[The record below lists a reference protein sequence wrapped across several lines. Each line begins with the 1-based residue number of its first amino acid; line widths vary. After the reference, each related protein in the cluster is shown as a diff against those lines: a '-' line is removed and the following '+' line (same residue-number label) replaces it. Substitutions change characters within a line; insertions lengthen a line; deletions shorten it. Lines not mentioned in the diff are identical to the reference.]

1 MRATLVVLLIA
12 LLGIHASQAT
22 VFFQEEFGSDWASR
36 WTKSTAKPDNGDWKW
51 TAGKYFA
58 NEEAQKGIQT
68 AQDAKF
74 YGISAKFD
82 KFSNENKPLVIQFQV
97 KHEQKIDCG
106 GGYIKLFSSALN
118 PKDLVGD
125 SPYHIMF
132 GPDIC
137 GSSTKKVHVIF
148 NYKGE
153 NHLIKKNIPCKD
165 DELSHVYTLLVNPD
179 KSYEVYIDLEKV
191 ESGTLEADWDML
203 PPKEILDPEAKR
215 PADWDDRRKIDDPSD
230 SKPADWD
237 KPEFIPDADAKKP
250 ADWDDETDGE
260 WEAPQIANPEYKG
273 EWKPKQIDN
282 PNYQGE
288 WVHPKI
294 PNPSYSPDTSLGTY
308 TDIGA
313 IGLDLWQ
320 VKSGSIFDNFIITD
334 SLEEA
339 KAFAEKTWKAYKDG
353 ETKAKEAVEKKEREE
368 REAAEAKAKAEAE
381 AKKAAEEEE
390 EDDEKDEL

>member
-1 MRATLVVLLIA
+1 
-12 LLGIHASQAT
+12 
-22 VFFQEEFGSDWASR
+22 
-36 WTKSTAKPDNGDWKW
+36 
-51 TAGKYFA
+51 
-58 NEEAQKGIQT
+58 
-68 AQDAKF
+68 
-74 YGISAKFD
+74 
-82 KFSNENKPLVIQFQV
+82 
-97 KHEQKIDCG
+97 
-106 GGYIKLFSSALN
+106 
-118 PKDLVGD
+118 
-125 SPYHIMF
+125 MF